1 MSNAGVARLLGAI
14 PVNQTLEHLDLE
26 RSYDDTH
33 DPAITKVLAEV
44 LLQNRSVT
52 TLCLGGNRIQDA
64 GATHLAQ
71 LLKVNSTLRHLRL
84 EANNIDVLG
93 AQAIA
98 AVLPYNTG
106 LQTVSF
112 NANPLTENDGKFA
125 LIEAIPH
132 NISLLHM
139 SLRPLSAGRY
149 SSVIADHAR
158 LESRFATSANFRVC
172 MRLLVKQ
179 LVVDLLPGPTTIVLS
194 YLWNSPATE
203 LFRMF
208 GLEQP

>member
-1 MSNAGVARLLGAI
+1 LGAI
-14 PVNQTLEHLDLE
+14 PVNQTLQHLDLE

-33 DPAITKVLAEV
+33 EPSITKVLAEV
-44 LLQNRSVT
+44 LVQNRSVT
-52 TLCLGGNRIQDA
+52 MLCLGGNRIQDT
-64 GATHLAQ
+64 GATQLAQ
-71 LLKVNSTLRHLRL
+71 LLKASCTLKHLRL
-84 EANNIDVLG
+84 EANNVDVLG

-98 AVLPYNTG
+98 AVLPYNSG

-158 LESRFATSANFRVC
+158 LESRFATSADFRVC
-172 MRLLVKQ
+172 LRLLMRR
-179 LVVDLLPGPTTIVLS
+179 LVIELLPGPTTIVLS
-194 YLWNSPATE
+194 YLWNSPARD

-208 GLEQP
+208 GLEQRQQPERNVM